1 MAPFERHDAA
11 NGLLSARGVI
21 WTTPVLDARGEAA
34 VQAITRAHG
43 VPDAVARIAVARGI
57 TADAALTFFKPRLRA
72 AMPDPSD
79 LLDMDAAADRL
90 ARAVMQQEPIA
101 LFGDYDADG
110 ATSTALMAAYL
121 RALGLD
127 PQIRIPDRLREGYGP
142 SIPAFTDLVAAG
154 AQLIVTLDC
163 GSTAAAP
170 PAFAAERGVD
180 VIVLDHHS
188 YSDDGAPA
196 VALVNPNR
204 PDQPRI
210 EPGEVGALAAVGV
223 TFMALVATNRAL
235 RRAGWFT
242 AAAPEPDLRRWLD
255 LVAVGT
261 VADVVP
267 LVGLNRVLVAAGV
280 ERLATD
286 PCGGL
291 AALMAAAGVGTD
303 RINAQAIAFNLAP
316 RLNAGGRLGDS
327 ALAARLLC
335 SADQAEQTQAAQQLD
350 SLNQERRKMEADQL
364 AQALAACD
372 EQLALWPD
380 CAVLMVADERW
391 HVGVVGIIAGRL
403 KDGLHRPVVV
413 MAADEQGVLRGSGR
427 SIPGIDLGAA
437 IRAAGEAGLT
447 LAGGGHPMAAGLSA
461 HPDQIDGL
469 RRYLHHHALKQVE
482 GEMPLPQSH
491 YDITLRLP
499 GARLDLVRAL
509 KRLGPFG
516 SGNPSP
522 VVRLAGCRIA
532 RMDPVG
538 QGHRRLFLTD
548 ETGGRLKAIAF
559 RVDDGPLA
567 DVLIPGGIALDLLV
581 ELDEDT
587 WGGTVGVQ
595 ARVIDVVA
603 TA

>member
-1 MAPFERHDAA
+1 
-11 NGLLSARGVI
+11 
-21 WTTPVLDARGEAA
+21 
-34 VQAITRAHG
+34 
-43 VPDAVARIAVARGI
+43 
-57 TADAALTFFKPRLRA
+57 
-72 AMPDPSD
+72 
-79 LLDMDAAADRL
+79 
-90 ARAVMQQEPIA
+90 MQQEPIA

-110 ATSTALMAAYL
+110 AASTALMAAYL
-121 RALGLD
+121 RALGVD

-142 SIPAFTDLVAAG
+142 SIPAFTDLVTAG
-154 AQLIVTLDC
+154 ARLIITLDC

-170 PAFAAERGVD
+170 LAFVAKRGVD
-180 VIVLDHHS
+180 VMVLDHHS
-188 YSDDGAPA
+188 YSGDGAPA

-204 PDQPRI
+204 PDQPQL
-210 EPGEVGALAAVGV
+210 EQGEIGALAAVGV

-235 RRAGWFT
+235 RQANWFGAT
-242 AAAPEPDLRRWLD
+242 TPEPDLRQWLD

-267 LVGLNRVLVAAGV
+267 LVGLNRALVAAGIK
-280 ERLATD
+280 RLTTD
-286 PCGGL
+286 PRGGL
-291 AALMAAAGVGTD
+291 AALMATAGVGTD
-303 RINAQAIAFNLAP
+303 RIDAQAIAFNLAP

-350 SLNQERRKMEADQL
+350 SLNRERRAMEAEQL
-364 AQALAACD
+364 PQALAACE
-372 EQLALWPD
+372 EQLVLWPD

-391 HVGVVGIIAGRL
+391 HVGIVGIIAGRL
-403 KDGLHRPVVV
+403 KDRLHRPIVV

-427 SIPGIDLGAA
+427 SILGIDLGAA

-447 LAGGGHPMAAGLSA
+447 LAGGGHPMAAGLSV
-461 HPDQIDGL
+461 HPDQIDAL
-469 RRYLHHHALKQVE
+469 RRYLHHHALKQVG
-482 GEMPLPQSH
+482 GEMPSPRSR

-516 SGNPSP
+516 SGNPTP

-538 QGHRRLFLTD
+538 QGHWRMFLTD
-548 ETGGRLKAIAF
+548 ETGSRLKAIAF

-567 DVLIPGGIALDLLV
+567 DVLIPRGPALDLLV

-603 TA
+603 AA